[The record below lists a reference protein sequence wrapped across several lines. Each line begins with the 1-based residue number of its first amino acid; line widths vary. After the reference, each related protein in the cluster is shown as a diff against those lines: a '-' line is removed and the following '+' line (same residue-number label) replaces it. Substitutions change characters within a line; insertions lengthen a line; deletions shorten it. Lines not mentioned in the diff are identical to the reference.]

1 MSTLFSKL
9 IQYVLLTTAKYSI
22 DESHGL
28 GHSLN
33 VLHYAH
39 RIYESELPTNPQLY
53 DQKNVIFIAAALHDM
68 CDKKYMQTNRAVA
81 DIRDF
86 LVQENVE
93 TGEDDLQVIERIMQ
107 TMSYSAVK
115 LVGFPILGDYQHAYH
130 IVRESD
136 LLCAYDFDRSMLYH
150 MHRGECSMEDAFS
163 NAEELFRS
171 RVFKHRDDGL
181 LLTDFSLRESFQL
194 ERVALERM
202 LRWRNIL
209 RIPG

>member
-1 MSTLFSKL
+1 MSSLFSKL
-9 IQYVLLTTAKYSI
+9 FQYVLLTTGKHSI

-39 RIYESELPTNPQLY
+39 RIYESELPTNPLLY
-53 DQKNVIFIAAALHDM
+53 ETQNVIYIAAALHDM
-68 CDKKYMQTNRAVA
+68 CDKKYMKIDRAVA

-86 LVQENVE
+86 LVNENIVVCDKE
-93 TGEDDLQVIERIMQ
+93 LVAIEQIMQ
-107 TMSYSAVK
+107 TMSYSVVK
-115 LVGFPILGDYQHAYH
+115 RDGFPQLSEYQHAYH

-150 MHRGECSMEDAFS
+150 MHRRKCTIEDAFL
-163 NAEELFRS
+163 NAEELFNV

-202 LRWRNIL
+202 LRWRRLL
-209 RIPG
+209 RMG

>member
-1 MSTLFSKL
+1 MSTFFSKL
-9 IQYVLLTTAKYSI
+9 IQYVLLTTAKHSI

-33 VLHYAH
+33 VLHYAN

-68 CDKKYMQTNRAVA
+68 CDKKYMQTDKALV
-81 DIRDF
+81 DIRDY

-93 TGEDDLQVIERIMQ
+93 TGDEELEAIERIMQ

-115 LVGFPILGDYQHAYH
+115 LAGFPQMDEYQHAYH

-136 LLCAYDFDRSMLYH
+136 LLSAYDFDRSMLYH
-150 MHRGECSMEDAFS
+150 MHRGGCSIEDAFS
-163 NAEELFRS
+163 NAEELFRT

-209 RIPG
+209 RIPV

>member
-1 MSTLFSKL
+1 MTTLFSKL

-33 VLHYAH
+33 VLHYAN

-68 CDKKYMQTNRAVA
+68 CDKKYMQTDRALV

-86 LVQENVE
+86 LVSENVE
-93 TGEDDLQVIERIMQ
+93 TGDEELEAIERIMQ

-115 LVGFPILGDYQHAYH
+115 LAGFPQMGDYQHAYH

-150 MHRGECSMEDAFS
+150 MHRRKCSMEDAFL
-163 NAEELFRS
+163 NAEELFRL

-181 LLTDFSLRESFQL
+181 LLTDFSMRESFQL

-202 LRWRNIL
+202 LRWRRLLKIS
-209 RIPG
+209 G